1 MARKKFSSK
10 RERFQSLAVN
20 RTNNIIN
27 GIRILSNCSNKA
39 LYEYS
44 NEEIDKIFKAI
55 EEALVEAKMQFKDK
69 KKEKFKL

>member
-1 MARKKFSSK
+1 MTRQKFTSKK
-10 RERFQSLAVN
+10 ERFTVLAEN

-27 GIRILSNCSNKA
+27 GLRILSNCTNKA
-39 LYEYS
+39 LYEYT

-69 KKEKFKL
+69 KKEKFRL

>member
-1 MARKKFSSK
+1 MARKKFASK
-10 RERFQSLAVN
+10 RERFTTLAEN

-44 NEEIDKIFKAI
+44 IEEIDKIFKAI
-55 EEALVEAKMQFKDK
+55 EEALTEAKMQFKDK

>member
-10 RERFQSLAVN
+10 RERFEALAVN

-44 NEEIDKIFKAI
+44 IEEIDKIFKAI

-69 KKEKFKL
+69 KKEKFRL